1 MDTKSSSQPG
11 ARRREILLRKLVI
24 LLLYLFATG
33 LVFIVFIIH
42 PGINGY
48 SRAMFPDTVYGKAYK
63 PFVYRTLLP
72 TTVRMVSGVTPER
85 VKETIRSAVEECD
98 PQRKRMRLMKALGWE
113 TEYIYEYLVALALMF
128 SCFLGFAF
136 LLRQLVRLF
145 YDFPPFVADFAPIG
159 ALLILPVFF
168 KFYSY
173 MCDPATLLLFS
184 LAIMSIARK
193 RTLPF
198 YVVFL
203 LATLN
208 RETSLLLSGIF
219 LVREFRQMR
228 NLSLAGHLLLQASI
242 WIAVKAWLAVIFR
255 NNPGSFIDF
264 QLIDHNL
271 ALIADSVAS
280 PIYLYHLLNL
290 AVVLIIFW
298 ALIRHRWPEKPIF
311 LRRSF
316 LITAIPLAV
325 GVLLFGSI
333 IELRVYH
340 ELFPFLFLL
349 SLPTIVDIFR
359 LPCDDVPSE

>member
-1 MDTKSSSQPG
+1 M
-11 ARRREILLRKLVI
+11 RRLVI

-33 LVFIVFIIH
+33 LIFIVFITH

-72 TTVRMVSGVTPER
+72 TTVRMISQITPEH
-85 VKETIRSAVEECD
+85 VKDRIRSAVEECN
-98 PQRKRMRLMKALGWE
+98 PQRKRIRMMKALGWE

-136 LLRQLVRLF
+136 LLRHLVKLF
-145 YDFPPFVADFAPIG
+145 YDFPPFVADFAPVG

-173 MCDPATLLLFS
+173 MCDPVTLLLFS
-184 LAIMSIARK
+184 LAIILITGR
-193 RTLPF
+193 RILPF

-208 RETSLLLSGIF
+208 RETSILLSGIF
-219 LVREFRQMR
+219 LVRQFKHIRTF
-228 NLSLAGHLLLQASI
+228 SLAGHLLLQASI
-242 WIAVKAWLAVIFR
+242 WIAVKTSLAVIFK
-255 NNPGSFIDF
+255 NNQGAFIDF

-271 ALIADSVAS
+271 ALIADSVTS
-280 PIYLYHLLNL
+280 PTFLYHLLYL
-290 AVVLIIFW
+290 AAVIIVFWVLV
-298 ALIRHRWPEKPIF
+298 RYRWSEKPIS
-311 LRRSF
+311 LRCSF
-316 LITAIPLAV
+316 LITAIPLALL
-325 GVLLFGSI
+325 VLLFGSI

-349 SLPTIVDIFR
+349 SLPTVVDIFK
-359 LPCDDVPSE
+359 LGYDETGAG